1 MLAVFQNLFAPPRHM
16 ILLVI
21 AAWLGLALAERRAE
35 SHAVSRDDLNNLTFY
50 GLMAFIIGGRISYV
64 LQHLSA
70 FTKSP
75 LGIISINPDLFDVL
89 GSLAAAFF
97 VALAYSQRK
106 QISFWNVLDALT
118 PFFAVSAIGM
128 GLSHLAAG
136 TAFGLPTDLP
146 WGIELWNAT
155 RHPTQVYDALASSL
169 ILILLLRFKPGPR
182 PGLHFLVYSALT
194 ALSQLVLAAFRA
206 DFTALLGGY
215 RQEQVLAWVILL
227 GSFAAIETRLKP
239 VKNQT
244 SAE

>member
-35 SHAVSRDDLNNLTFY
+35 PHAISRDDLNNLTFY

-75 LGIISINPDLFDVL
+75 LGIVSINPDLFDAL
-89 GSLAAAFF
+89 GALAAAFIA
-97 VALAYSQRK
+97 ALAYSQRK

-118 PFFAVSAIGM
+118 PFFAVIAIGI
-128 GLSHLAAG
+128 GLSHLAEG
-136 TAFGLPTDLP
+136 TAYGIPTDMP

-182 PGLHFLVYSALT
+182 PGLHFLVYAALT
-194 ALSQLVLAAFRA
+194 ALSQLVLTGFRA
-206 DFTALLGGY
+206 DYTAFLGGY
-215 RQEQVLAWVILL
+215 RQEQVVAWVILL

-244 SAE
+244 AAK